1 MAREHADIKM
11 TPEELHEFL
20 GSDRRLV
27 LATLAA
33 DDSPW
38 GDVVAY
44 AYVDRRVYFRVPA
57 GTRSAENIGR
67 DRRVCCVV
75 ESKPANS
82 SYYDIKG
89 AILHGTV
96 TEARTD
102 GDAAAL
108 DALASIPD
116 PMDPAGPAG
125 TTYWIGT
132 DDSTS
137 FVFAKIRG
145 RYEDR
150 SVTDIQQDA
159 GITA

>member
-27 LATLAA
+27 LATLGP
-33 DDSPW
+33 DGSPW

-44 AYVDRRVYFRVPA
+44 AYVDGRVYFRVPD

-67 DRRVCCVV
+67 DPRVCGVV
-75 ESKPANS
+75 ENKPANS
-82 SYYDIKG
+82 SYYEIKG

-96 TEARTD
+96 TEAQAA
-102 GDAAAL
+102 GDAVAL
-108 DALASIPD
+108 DALATIPD
-116 PMDPAGPAG
+116 PIAPDERGG

-145 RYEDR
+145 RYEER
-150 SVTDIQQDA
+150 SVRDIQQDA

>member
-27 LATLAA
+27 VATLGP

-67 DRRVCCVV
+67 DPRVCCVV
-75 ESKPANS
+75 ENKPADS
-82 SYYDIKG
+82 SYYGIKG

-96 TEARTD
+96 TEARPHD
-102 GDAAAL
+102 DAAAL
-108 DALASIPD
+108 EALAAIPD
-116 PMDPAGPAG
+116 PVDAGVTGGA
-125 TTYWIGT
+125 TYWIGT

-137 FVFAKIRG
+137 FVFAKIQG
-145 RYEDR
+145 RYQDR
-150 SVTDIQQDA
+150 TVGDIQQDA
-159 GITA
+159 GISA